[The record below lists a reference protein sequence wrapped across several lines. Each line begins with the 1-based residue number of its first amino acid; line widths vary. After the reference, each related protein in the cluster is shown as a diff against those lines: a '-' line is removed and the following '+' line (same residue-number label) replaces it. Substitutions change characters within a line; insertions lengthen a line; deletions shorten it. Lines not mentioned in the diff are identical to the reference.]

1 MFGLNL
7 IFFIFV
13 AIVILAG
20 NRLGYAVASIIVC
33 LAAAILY
40 VALIAYWIPLLPT
53 SPSYKKSTRKQYKW
67 YQAPV
72 IWIAAVAALLVWWW
86 QSLGLE

>member
-13 AIVILAG
+13 AIAILAG
-20 NRLGYAVASIIVC
+20 NRLGYTVASIAVC
-33 LAAAILY
+33 LAAAMLY
-40 VALIAYWIPLLPT
+40 VVLVAYWIPLLPT
-53 SPSYKKSTRKQYKW
+53 SPSYEKTSRKQHKW

-72 IWIAAVAALLVWWW
+72 LWIAVFATLLVWWW